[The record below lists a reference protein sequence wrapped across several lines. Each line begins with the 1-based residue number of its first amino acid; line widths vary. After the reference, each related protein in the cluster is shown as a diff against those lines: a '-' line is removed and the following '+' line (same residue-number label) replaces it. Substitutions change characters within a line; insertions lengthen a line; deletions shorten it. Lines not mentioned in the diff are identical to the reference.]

1 MNNSNSAIQK
11 LSPFTPLSTEQA
23 SLKAQ
28 VEDFCATHIASH
40 ESQSAVFTIRGDAGT
55 GKSVVLSQLFNDL
68 QTAAR
73 VQTDSPL
80 FGTDNVF
87 LVNHPEILKVYKE
100 LAGTLPNLRKKDF
113 QRPTTF
119 INQSHK
125 SARRT
130 DIVIIDEAH
139 LLLSR
144 PDRYNNFDQQ
154 NQLSEIMKLARVVII
169 VFDRYQVLKTKSY
182 WDDARL
188 TQLVAPHPHADFHL
202 RQQFRMQANSA
213 VIDWIDALTNCSVL
227 PIPVNVGDFDLT
239 VFDDAQTMYE
249 QIKQRDKQVG
259 LSRIVATSG
268 YPSKLDGGKH
278 YVTEGRFKLP
288 WDQYNY
294 QTTAWA
300 ELPAT
305 INEVGSIYTVQG
317 FDLNY
322 VGVILGPPFDYD
334 EATDKIVVRT
344 ELVTDPEVFKRR
356 DDLTN
361 PAEIDEIKKQL
372 TLNVLN
378 VLLKR
383 GVHGLYIYA
392 SQPALRKRLK
402 QLSK

>member
-11 LSPFTPLSTEQA
+11 LSPFTSLSTEQTA
-23 SLKAQ
+23 LKVQ
-28 VEDFCATHIASH
+28 VEDFCKAHIAQH
-40 ESQSAVFTIRGDAGT
+40 DSQSAIFTIRGDAGT
-55 GKSVVLSQLFNDL
+55 GKSVVLSQLFNDI

-73 VQTDSPL
+73 SLPNSPL
-80 FGTDNVF
+80 FGTDNIF

-100 LAGTLPNLRKKDF
+100 LAGTLPNLKKKDF

-125 SARRT
+125 TKRSA

-144 PDRYNNFDQQ
+144 PDRYNNFEQD
-154 NQLSEIMKLARVVII
+154 NQLTEIMKLARVVII

-182 WDDARL
+182 WDDERL
-188 TQLVAPHPHADFHL
+188 TQLIAAHPHRDFHL
-202 RQQFRMQANSA
+202 HQQFRMQANAA
-213 VIDWIDALTNCSVL
+213 VIDWIDALTSYSVL
-227 PIPVNVGDFDLT
+227 PLPKNVGDFEMT
-239 VFDDAQTMYE
+239 VFDDAQAMYDK
-249 QIKQRDKQVG
+249 IKQRDAQVG

-268 YPSKLDGGKH
+268 YPSKLDGGQH
-278 YVTEGRFKLP
+278 YVTEGQFKLP

-294 QTTAWA
+294 QATAWA

-322 VGVILGPPFDYD
+322 VGVILGPPIDYD
-334 EATDKIVVRT
+334 QKTKRLVIHTD
-344 ELVTDPEVFKRR
+344 LVTDPEVFKRR

-361 PAEIDEIKKQL
+361 PTEIARIKEQL

-392 SQPALRKRLK
+392 SQPALRQRLNE
-402 QLSK
+402 LS